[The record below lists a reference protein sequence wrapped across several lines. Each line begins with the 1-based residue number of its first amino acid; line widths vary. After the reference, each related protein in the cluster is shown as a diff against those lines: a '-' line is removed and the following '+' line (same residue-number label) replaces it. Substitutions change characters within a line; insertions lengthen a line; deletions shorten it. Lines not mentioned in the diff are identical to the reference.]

1 MIIKGFQKLS
11 MIDYPGNVASVI
23 FLFGCNFNCGF
34 CHNPEL
40 RNAEKAEEV
49 KTYEEKEVLDHL
61 EQNLGFIDG
70 VVFSGGEPTL
80 SSDLP
85 EFIKKVYDLGLKIKI
100 DTNGTNPEMLQ
111 DLLNKK
117 MLDAV
122 SMDFKASFENYENI
136 VRTKV
141 DPEKIKKSIDIIK
154 RVPNYEFRITTAPG
168 ITKDDILKISEY
180 LKSVGANKQFVIQ
193 QFRPNRCSD
202 KEFEKLEKTHD
213 SILEDFAN
221 IARPFFEKVIVR
233 KEQ

>member
-11 MIDYPGNVASVI
+11 MIDYPGNVASIV

-40 RNAEKAEEV
+40 RSAEKAEEV
-49 KTYEEKEVLDHL
+49 KTYTEKEVLEHL

-80 SSDLP
+80 SQDLP

-117 MLDAV
+117 MLDYVA
-122 SMDFKASFENYENI
+122 MDFKASFENYENI
-136 VRTKV
+136 VRAKV
-141 DPEKIKKSIDIIK
+141 DLDKIKKSIDIIK
-154 RVPNYEFRITTAPG
+154 KVPNYEFRITLAPG
-168 ITKDDILKISEY
+168 ITKEDIIKISEY
-180 LKSVGANKQFVIQ
+180 LKSVGANKLFILQ
-193 QFRPNRCSD
+193 QFRPNKCND
-202 KEFEKLEKTHD
+202 KELERLEKTHD
-213 SILEDFAN
+213 SILEDFSD

-233 KEQ
+233 KE

>member
-1 MIIKGFQKLS
+1 MLIKGFQKLS
-11 MIDYPGNVASVI
+11 MIDYPENVASVI

-49 KTYEEKEVLDHL
+49 KTYTEKEVLDHL

-80 SSDLP
+80 SPDLP

-111 DLLNKK
+111 ELLSRN
-117 MLDAV
+117 MLDCV

-136 VRTKV
+136 VRAKV
-141 DPEKIKKSIDIIK
+141 DLDKIKKSIDIIK
-154 RVPNYEFRITTAPG
+154 KVPHYEFRITLAPG

-180 LKSVGANKQFVIQ
+180 LKSVRANKLFVLQ
-193 QFRPNRCSD
+193 QFRPNKCND
-202 KEFEKLEKTHD
+202 KELERLEKTSD
-213 SILEDFAN
+213 SILEDFSQ
-221 IARPFFEKVIVR
+221 IAKPFFEKVLIR
-233 KEQ
+233 KE

>member
-11 MIDYPGNVASVI
+11 MIDYPGSAASVI

-49 KTYEEKEVLDHL
+49 RTYTEKEVLDHL

-80 SSDLP
+80 SPDLP
-85 EFIKKVYDLGLKIKI
+85 EFIKKVYDMGLKIKI

-111 DLLNKK
+111 ELLSRN
-117 MLDAV
+117 MLDYV

-136 VRTKV
+136 VRAKV
-141 DPEKIKKSIDIIK
+141 DLDKIKKSIDIIK
-154 RVPNYEFRITTAPG
+154 QVPHYEFRTTLAPG
-168 ITKDDILKISEY
+168 ITKEDILKISEY
-180 LKSVGANKQFVIQ
+180 LKSVGANKLFVLQ
-193 QFRPNRCSD
+193 QFRPNKCND
-202 KEFEKLEKTHD
+202 KELERLEKTHD
-213 SILEDFAN
+213 SILEDFSQ
-221 IARPFFEKVIVR
+221 IAKPFFEKVIVR
-233 KEQ
+233 KE